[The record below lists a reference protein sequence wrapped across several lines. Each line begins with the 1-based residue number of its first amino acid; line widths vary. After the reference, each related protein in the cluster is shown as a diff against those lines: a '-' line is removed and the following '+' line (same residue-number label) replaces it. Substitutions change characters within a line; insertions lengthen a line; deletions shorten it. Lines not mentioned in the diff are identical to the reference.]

1 MHDEMSSS
9 YLSYAMSVI
18 VSRALPDVRDG
29 LKPVHRRV
37 LYGAAGIGAQWNRKH
52 KKSARI
58 VGEVI
63 GKYHPHGDQSI
74 YDSLSMDLYYL
85 GKVLKKKYQLLRWT
99 YTVFMFGIILSVIA
113 FAIALKYYGMDQEL
127 IEAVTPDTP

>member
-1 MHDEMSSS
+1 MLASSLAIDNNS
-9 YLSYAMSVI
+9 LVDQDINEKDVNYLFFGNFHSLEPNEFKEKLRSII
-18 VSRALPDVRDG
+18 VD
-29 LKPVHRRV
+29 K
-37 LYGAAGIGAQWNRKH
+37 
-52 KKSARI
+52 
-58 VGEVI
+58 
-63 GKYHPHGDQSI
+63 QSI